1 MIGVLHELLDKIG
14 DEDIIID
21 VIPASEEHH
30 PAAVS
35 ALLVLIKIV
44 GHNDV
49 YTVPVDCYDFSNN
62 VSRKQVELFFSEL
75 TCDVYC
81 FSKKKILH
89 LVNIDGL
96 LDLSLKMFLMTGEII
111 DECDYET
118 AAHRFFKNKYKTH
131 VELNKIIPHTNHISK
146 FLDVCKDVESYVNK
160 FNEDSYKR
168 INEDVIETL
177 QTIEKSGICVDID
190 VFTDHFPDKG
200 HLVSNKTVYT
210 EYNILTSTG
219 RPSNRF
225 GGINYSALNKE
236 NKCRSSFISRY
247 GDDGMLV
254 MFDYSAYHP
263 HIIARLINYEFPA
276 ETNVYKYL
284 GQYYFKTENLSEDQ
298 VKRSKTLT
306 FQQLYGSISSEYKD
320 IPYFTK
326 IIEYMNHRWNHFNE
340 HGYVET
346 PIFKRQISPSHLK
359 DATPSKLFNY
369 ILQASETEYS
379 MEILVE
385 LNRYLEKKYTKCVL
399 YTYDSM
405 LFDVHKED
413 GKNTI
418 LDVKK
423 LMESTGFPTKCYV
436 GKNYDDM
443 QVINL

>member
-1 MIGVLHELLDKIG
+1 MIGVLHELFGKIG
-14 DEDIIID
+14 DADIIID

-30 PAAVS
+30 PASAS

-44 GHNDV
+44 GHKDV
-49 YTVPVDCYDFSNN
+49 YTIPMDCYDFHNMVDRDQIES
-62 VSRKQVELFFSEL
+62 FFSEL
-75 TCDVYC
+75 SCNVYC
-81 FSKKKILH
+81 FCKKKILH
-89 LVNIDGL
+89 LIHIDRL
-96 LDLSLKMFLMTGEII
+96 LDVSLKMFLMTGEII
-111 DECDYET
+111 DVCDYET
-118 AAHRFFKNKYKTH
+118 AAHMFFKNKYKTH
-131 VELNKIIPHTNHISK
+131 IELNKIIPHTNHISK
-146 FLDVCKDVESYVNK
+146 FLDACKDVEYYIDKPND
-160 FNEDSYKR
+160 DSYKR
-168 INEDVIETL
+168 INKDVIETL
-177 QTIEKSGICVDID
+177 QKIEKSGICVDID
-190 VFTDHFPDKG
+190 VFSDHFPDKG
-200 HLVSNKTVYT
+200 HLVSNGKVYT

-236 NKCRSSFISRY
+236 NKCRRSFISRY
-247 GDDGMLV
+247 GDNGMLV

-263 HIIARLINYEFPA
+263 HIIARLVNYKFPP

-284 GQYYFKTENLSEDQ
+284 GKYYFKTEDLSEDQ

-326 IIEYMNHRWNHFNE
+326 IIEYMNHRWSHFNE
-340 HGYVET
+340 YGYVET

-385 LNRYLEKKYTKCVL
+385 LNRYLETKYTKCVL

-405 LFDVHKED
+405 LFDIHKED

-418 LDVKK
+418 LEIKK
-423 LMESTGFPTKCYV
+423 LMESTGFPTKCYA

-443 QVINL
+443 QVIHL